1 MATRPVHEKIAALA
15 ACAVSS
21 TAADAARITGLPSRT
36 VRGWKQEQAVDGDG
50 DLSEA
55 VEETVKAIRPG
66 MIGLASQIVLTAAGI
81 VAEQLEELKLAKIE
95 WKPSELRDVTIVA
108 GVWVD
113 KWRLLAADQN
123 AAITPQSTSYTDT
136 NPTIIVPHRQG
147 AGKSA

>member
-21 TAADAARITGLPSRT
+21 TGTDAARMTGLPSRT
-36 VRGWKQEQAVDGDG
+36 VRGWKQEQAVDGNG

-81 VAEQLEELKLAKIE
+81 VAEQLEELKHTKVE

-123 AAITPQSTSYTDT
+123 ATTAPQSLSADS
-136 NPTIIVPHRQG
+136 NPTIIVPNRQG
-147 AGKSA
+147 RIG